1 MKAELAQD
9 AATRKVTQEQLLRE
23 NARLRGDLLTV
34 AVRVNHDLRTP
45 LGGIVN
51 TGELLKEILAEKDPA
66 AAALTDSLFISVDEM
81 SKLIS
86 QIRVVTKASAD
97 PKPKARV
104 NMAEIVSGVLQ
115 RLESRILKKSATITE
130 PGSWPEVNG
139 VADWLEFI
147 WWNFVANAL
156 QHAGEKPQIELSWR
170 QEKNGIR
177 FQVCDSGVGVPAE
190 VREKLF
196 QPFDTL
202 HKPDSRW
209 GLGLS
214 VVQRLVDLLG
224 GDCGYEPNPKGGACF
239 YFTLPA

>member
-104 NMAEIVSGVLQ
+104 NMTEIVSGVLQ

-156 QHAGEKPQIELSWR
+156 QHAGEKPQIELNWR
-170 QEKNGIR
+170 QEKNELR
-177 FQVCDSGVGVPAE
+177 FQVCDNGVGVPAE

-214 VVQRLVDLLG
+214 VVQRLVDLQG

>member
-115 RLESRILKKSATITE
+115 RLESRILKKSATVAE

-147 WWNFVANAL
+147 WWNFLANAL
-156 QHAGEKPQIELSWR
+156 QHAGEKPQIELNWR
-170 QEKNGIR
+170 QEKNGLR
-177 FQVCDSGVGVPAE
+177 FQVCDNGVGVPAE
-190 VREKLF
+190 IREKLF

-214 VVQRLVDLLG
+214 VVQRLVDLQG

-239 YFTLPA
+239 YFTLPV